1 LCFYFCA
8 ISLAGSCLAISTTAF
23 TLIRFFA
30 SASSHKYLHS
40 PSSLRAVVSCQFSNL
55 NHHHHLAAGG
65 LCVMKYYV
73 ATQIVNPNAGPLT
86 LTSDSPGLSARSASS
101 QIVIQ
106 LRSLRR
112 KTKVAYAQDACRLRI
127 SSRPRLHIVGYPFR
141 NSPNRSNGSGCTV
154 HRPSHKRPTR
164 DSLRTAC

>member
-1 LCFYFCA
+1 MLLFLCYFFCRELSGHQYHGSHPNPLLRTNTS
-8 ISLAGSCLAISTTAF
+8 ILRLPFEPWSLANIAIKTIIIIWLQVA
-23 TLIRFFA
+23 
-30 SASSHKYLHS
+30 
-40 PSSLRAVVSCQFSNL
+40 
-55 NHHHHLAAGG
+55 
-65 LCVMKYYV
+65 CVMKYYV

>member
-1 LCFYFCA
+1 MTLCFYFCA
-8 ISLAGSCLAISTTAF
+8 ISVAGSDHQYHGFHPNPLLRTNTSILRLPFEPWSLANIAIKTIIIIWLQVA
-23 TLIRFFA
+23 
-30 SASSHKYLHS
+30 
-40 PSSLRAVVSCQFSNL
+40 
-55 NHHHHLAAGG
+55 
-65 LCVMKYYV
+65 CVMKYYV
-73 ATQIVNPNAGPLT
+73 ATLIVNPNAAPLT

-112 KTKVAYAQDACRLRI
+112 KTKAAYAQDACRLRI

-154 HRPSHKRPTR
+154 HRPSHKRPT
-164 DSLRTAC
+164 